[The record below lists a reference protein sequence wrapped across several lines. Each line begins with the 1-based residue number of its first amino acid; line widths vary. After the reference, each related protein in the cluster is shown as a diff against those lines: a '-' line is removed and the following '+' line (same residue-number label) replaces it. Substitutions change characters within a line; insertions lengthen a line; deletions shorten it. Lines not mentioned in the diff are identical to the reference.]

1 MKDNFKFLLQYG
13 LSIFSLL
20 IAFGGFLYTKKVD
33 DRVKYD
39 QTPSFNIVQ
48 NLWNPDNP
56 SFTLV
61 NESTKKLAQIPYH
74 TYFTMIP
81 TKIMYT
87 VSKSGRKTTF
97 SNLVLLPISYQN
109 ITKQVNTF
117 KTTGELETSYLP
129 SNFFGKLGAR
139 DLVVGKKMKLE
150 KNLTAQVVTYPM
162 LVIYCE
168 GKYRFSGEDKF
179 NDIKFLS
186 TPLDKIDVDEDLSEN
201 LKEYIKDNANME
213 IRPKQGESVYLTA
226 NRVVEKKM
234 ENVINHKVKK
244 DSDLY
249 FLGAKKGGYNSIL
262 KKINE
267 MLSPQDPL
275 SN

>member
-87 VSKSGRKTTF
+87 VSKSGKKTTF

-109 ITKQVNTF
+109 IMKQVNTF

-129 SNFFGKLGAR
+129 SNFLGKLGAR

-162 LVIYCE
+162 LFIYFE
-168 GKYRFSGEDKF
+168 GKYRFSGENKF
-179 NDIKFLS
+179 NDIKFFQL
-186 TPLDKIDVDEDLSEN
+186 
-201 LKEYIKDNANME
+201 
-213 IRPKQGESVYLTA
+213 
-226 NRVVEKKM
+226 
-234 ENVINHKVKK
+234 H
-244 DSDLY
+244 
-249 FLGAKKGGYNSIL
+249 
-262 KKINE
+262 
-267 MLSPQDPL
+267 
-275 SN
+275 